1 MEHLTGNQT
10 DRPRGQD
17 ERPQSTVANGLVSM
31 AAVTIANGADN
42 VSVYTPVFRTIGL
55 TNTLITLAVFA
66 IGVALWCFAGSWLG
80 SAPEGEGRDMARSC
94 TRSRAATKPG
104 AIHFRGR

>member
-1 MEHLTGNQT
+1 MAT
-10 DRPRGQD
+10 
-17 ERPQSTVANGLVSM
+17 GLVSM

-66 IGVALWCFAGSWLG
+66 IGVSLSGASP
-80 SAPEGEGRDMARSC
+80 APGWARTGRVPMVPRSMG
-94 TRSRAATKPG
+94 PG
-104 AIHFRGR
+104 L